1 MNREVAVVALGRFL
15 VVERYRETHQPPSTH
30 HPLRGPGEERT
41 GEHASRPG
49 VHPHGVDWAPFAA
62 AFIAAVAVLDS
73 GKRAAAGLQPAGRG
87 NGGWR

>member
-1 MNREVAVVALGRFL
+1 MK
-15 VVERYRETHQPPSTH
+15 ETSGVQDQQT
-30 HPLRGPGEERT
+30 
-41 GEHASRPG
+41 AWPG